1 MNRVG
6 YISILGMIFGMLGT
20 TLGGIFGA
28 ITNIKSQKIINFVLS
43 LSAILMLFI
52 IYFEL
57 VPESLKFVNYGGT
70 LLGIGFGIILMIF
83 CNNIVNKKI
92 SSVGENKLNLLK
104 VGIVI
109 GIGLCI
115 HNFPE
120 GLAIGSG
127 FGASTKLGISL
138 AIAICLHDFP
148 EGIAIAVPLKQGGY
162 SKLKVI
168 VYTAIS
174 GVTTGIG
181 ALFGALIGN
190 VSKEMIG
197 ISLGFAGGAM
207 LYIAVSLISIL
218 VFSDKYNFSSL

>member
-52 IYFEL
+52 IYFDL

-127 FGASTKLGISL
+127 FGASTKLGIG
-138 AIAICLHDFP
+138 AI
-148 EGIAIAVPLKQGGY
+148 
-162 SKLKVI
+162 
-168 VYTAIS
+168 
-174 GVTTGIG
+174 
-181 ALFGALIGN
+181 
-190 VSKEMIG
+190 
-197 ISLGFAGGAM
+197 
-207 LYIAVSLISIL
+207 
-218 VFSDKYNFSSL
+218 